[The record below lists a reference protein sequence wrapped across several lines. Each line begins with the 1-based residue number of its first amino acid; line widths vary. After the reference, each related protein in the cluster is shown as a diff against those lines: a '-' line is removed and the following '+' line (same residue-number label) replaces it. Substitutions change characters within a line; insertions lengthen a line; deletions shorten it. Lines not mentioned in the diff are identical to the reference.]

1 MKKNLSL
8 IVREECDSSLLQRRL
23 GHLNYNS
30 LTMLSQKNMVYR
42 LSTIEKKN
50 GVCEGRMI
58 GKHHR
63 QPFPKEGVR
72 RAKEVLELVHTEVWS
87 HEYLVSCSKHV
98 LYFIH

>member
-58 GKHHR
+58 
-63 QPFPKEGVR
+63 Q
-72 RAKEVLELVHTEVWS
+72 S
-87 HEYLVSCSKHV
+87 NSKN
-98 LYFIH
+98 LNRNTKLRGS